1 MVIEPLV
8 FVLRSFGT
16 LFLWKHV
23 NPVQFYYL
31 RKNLRPS
38 FLLDLLRV
46 TLYIFNFLVFNLLF
60 LNFRIAVFKIIL

>member
-1 MVIEPLV
+1 MVIEPFV

-23 NPVQFYYL
+23 NPVQCYYL

-38 FLLDLLRV
+38 FLLDLLRE
-46 TLYIFNFLVFNLLF
+46 TLYIFNFVVFNFLF
-60 LNFRIAVFKIIL
+60 LNFIIVVFEIIL